1 MQVGVIMKQLMK
13 LKRQK
18 STFLLALALAA
29 IVTGGGTG
37 SFAAKKTS
45 DAKDAAV
52 ERTRQEVKMLD
63 DLYKTTIVLNNE
75 NYVNKPSDFS
85 AINSAKELFAAIKK
99 GGWHEVR
106 VLGLTDA
113 IKNPDNEPRDDFEQA
128 AAKKLIAGQTPD
140 EEVVKKGSKRYL
152 RVATGIPVVGE
163 KCVICHAN
171 YKGNKGNVGAL
182 SYTVPVSE

>member
-1 MQVGVIMKQLMK
+1 MKQLMK

-29 IVTGGGTG
+29 TVAGGGTG
-37 SFAAKKTS
+37 SFAAKKAS
-45 DAKDAAV
+45 GAKDAAV
-52 ERTRQEVKMLD
+52 ERTQQEVKMLD

-85 AINSAKELFAAIKK
+85 AIDSAKELFAAIKK

-113 IKNPDNEPRDDFEQA
+113 IKNPDNVPRDDFEQA
-128 AAKKLIAGQTPD
+128 AAKKLIVGKTPD
-140 EEVVKKGSKRYL
+140 EEVVKKGGKRYL

-163 KCVICHAN
+163 KCIMCHAN
-171 YKGNKGNVGAL
+171 FEGNMGNVGAL
-182 SYTVPVSE
+182 SYTVPVIE

>member
-1 MQVGVIMKQLMK
+1 MKQLMK

-140 EEVVKKGSKRYL
+140 EEVVEKGRKRYL

>member
-1 MQVGVIMKQLMK
+1 MKQLMK

-45 DAKDAAV
+45 GAKDAAV
-52 ERTRQEVKMLD
+52 ERTQQEVKMLD

-85 AINSAKELFAAIKK
+85 AITSAKELFAAIKK

-152 RVATGIPVVGE
+152 RFATGIPVVGE

-182 SYTVPVSE
+182 SYTVPVIE